1 VTVRTRR
8 GYDNSSRLVQAAE
21 TRERIVAAG
30 AELLHAS
37 SIRDW
42 RAVTIRAVA
51 ERAGVAERTIYRHFA
66 NERGLRDA
74 VLHHLEAEAG
84 VRLDHLE
91 LEGVAD
97 AARRIFEHV
106 SSYPPDARPALDP
119 TLSDAS
125 RRQHEALRRAVAAE
139 ATGWSDDDRV
149 AAAAV
154 LDVLWGLD
162 AYEHLVTAWHL
173 DREDATRAIT
183 WAIGL
188 VNAAVRADRRPS
200 A

>member
-1 VTVRTRR
+1 MHTRR
-8 GYDNSSRLVQAAE
+8 GYDNTTRLRQAAE
-21 TRERIVAAG
+21 TSDRIVAAG

-51 ERAGVAERTIYRHFA
+51 EHAGVAERTIYRHFG

-74 VLHHLEAEAG
+74 VLHHLEAQAG
-84 VRLDHLE
+84 VRLDDLR
-91 LEGVAD
+91 LAGVAD

-106 SSYPPDARPALDP
+106 SSYPPDTRPALDP

-125 RRQHEALRRAVAAE
+125 RRQHEALRRAVDAE
-139 ATGWSDDDRV
+139 AGDWSDDDQV

-154 LDVLWGLD
+154 LDVLWSLD
-162 AYEHLVTAWHL
+162 AYEHLATAWHL
-173 DREDATRAIT
+173 DREDATRAIS

-188 VNAAVRADRRPS
+188 VEAAVRTDQRPTP
-200 A
+200 